1 MDILTVSK
9 SPIVPRRMDE
19 SPRRGPR
26 NAKEDTTMA
35 SKQSRRVNRYW
46 ETVLQSTMN
55 PKPEDLVTN
64 AQWDVLTGEPGG
76 VDYLEIDA
84 GGVPGLWA
92 VPHGTAHDGPALL
105 CFHGGGYVGGSIF
118 THRKM
123 FAHLAKAIGVRAL
136 SIDYTLLP
144 QGGVFPRP
152 IVEGVAAY
160 QWLLDQNIPASRIA
174 FAGDS
179 AGGQLAITVQL
190 RARGQGLPLP
200 AAAML
205 MSPWTD
211 LELTGGSLD
220 YNNGKDAI
228 FNKPWIAQLA
238 AGFLNGHDP
247 RDPETMPLH
256 ADLSGFGP
264 IYIHVGDQELLL
276 DDSRMLATHARQAGV
291 DVQIDEFPGQQHT
304 FQMAAGLA
312 PEADDAINRFAAW
325 ARARLGITPPAAE
338 PA

>member
-1 MDILTVSK
+1 VPPGRAPGWRPARAHRRKRPRQTPSYERQKPTTPSTVA
-9 SPIVPRRMDE
+9 PHPD
-19 SPRRGPR
+19 
-26 NAKEDTTMA
+26 
-35 SKQSRRVNRYW
+35 
-46 ETVLQSTMN
+46 
-55 PKPEDLVTN
+55 DLVSN

-84 GGVPGLWA
+84 DGVPALWA
-92 VPHGTAHDGPALL
+92 VPHGTAQDGPVLL
-105 CFHGGGYVGGSIF
+105 CFHGGEYIGGSMF

-123 FAHLAKAIGVRAL
+123 FAHLAKAIGARAL
-136 SIDYTLLP
+136 VVDYTLLP

-152 IVEGVAAY
+152 IVEGVTTY
-160 QWLLDQNIPASRIA
+160 QWLLDQGIPAGRIA

-179 AGGQLAITVQL
+179 AGGHLAMTVQL

-200 AAAML
+200 VATIL
-205 MSPWTD
+205 LSPWID
-211 LELTGGSLD
+211 LAVTGESLE
-220 YNNGKDAI
+220 YNKGKDLI
-228 FNKPWIAQLA
+228 FAKQWITDMA

-247 RDPETMPLH
+247 RDPAAGPLH

-276 DDSRMLATHARQAGV
+276 DDSRMLAKHAQQSGI
-291 DVQIDEFPGQQHT
+291 DVQLDEFPDQQHS

-325 ARARLGITPPAAE
+325 ARPKLLG
-338 PA
+338 

>member
-1 MDILTVSK
+1 
-9 SPIVPRRMDE
+9 
-19 SPRRGPR
+19 
-26 NAKEDTTMA
+26 MA
-35 SKQSRRVNRYW
+35 SKESRRVDLYW
-46 ETVLQSTMN
+46 ETVRQSTQN
-55 PKPEDLVTN
+55 PRPENLVTN
-64 AQWDVLTGEPGG
+64 AQWDLLTGEPGG

-84 GGVPGLWA
+84 GGVPALWA

-105 CFHGGGYVGGSIF
+105 CFHGGGWVGGSMF

-136 SIDYTLLP
+136 SVDYTLLP

-152 IVEGVAAY
+152 VVEGVAAY
-160 QWLLDQNIPASRIA
+160 QWLLDQGIPAGQIA

-200 AAAML
+200 AATML
-205 MSPWTD
+205 ISPWTD
-211 LELTGGSLD
+211 LEMTGESLD
-220 YNNGKDAI
+220 YNKGKDAI
-228 FNKPWIAQLA
+228 FNKQWIIDMA
-238 AGFLNGHDP
+238 AAYLNGHDP
-247 RDPETMPLH
+247 RDPGVGPLR

-264 IYIHVGDQELLL
+264 LYIQVGDQELLL
-276 DDSRMLATHARQAGV
+276 DDSRMLAKHARQAGV
-291 DVQIDEFPGQQHT
+291 GVQIDEFPGQQHS

-325 ARARLGITPPAAE
+325 ARPKLGIAE
-338 PA
+338 PAAATAS

>member
-1 MDILTVSK
+1 
-9 SPIVPRRMDE
+9 MDE
-19 SPRRGPR
+19 SPDG
-26 NAKEDTTMA
+26 AASEKEGTTMT
-35 SKQSRRVNRYW
+35 SMESQRVKVYW

-55 PKPEDLVTN
+55 PKPANLVTN
-64 AQWDVLTGEPGG
+64 AQWDLLTGEPGG

-84 GGVPGLWA
+84 GGVPALWA
-92 VPHGTAHDGPALL
+92 VPHGVPHDGPALL
-105 CFHGGGYVGGSIF
+105 CFHGGGYVGGSMF

-123 FAHLAKAIGVRAL
+123 FAHLAKTIGVRAL
-136 SIDYTLLP
+136 SVDYTLLP

-152 IVEGVAAY
+152 VIEGVAAY
-160 QWLLDQNIPASRIA
+160 QWLLDQNIPATRIA

-200 AAAML
+200 AATML

-211 LELTGGSLD
+211 LEMTGESLD
-220 YNNGKDAI
+220 YNKDKDAI
-228 FNKPWIAQLA
+228 FSKLWIAEMA

-256 ADLSGFGP
+256 ADLSGFGA
-264 IYIHVGDQELLL
+264 IYIQVGDQELLL
-276 DDSRMLATHARQAGV
+276 DDSRMLAKHAQQAGV
-291 DVQIDEFPGQQHT
+291 DVQIDEFPGQQHS

-312 PEADDAINRFAAW
+312 PEADDAISRFAAW
-325 ARARLGITPPAAE
+325 ARPKLGITE
-338 PA
+338 PTFYQKPRA